1 MSTPALCFIA
11 DSLRWCNAMWS
22 CSMRQAPVLPDGDTN
37 ALLQM
42 QTKRTDTEYLSQAI
56 YCQDWVIASII
67 EVVELDVWKKGAAK
81 TGTLSGVELVKRAHD
96 IETSLKLRLQRAKDA
111 FPFLY
116 TERHLPSSL
125 LHSTAP
131 PVLTHY
137 VTEVFATAALVYL
150 HVVISGARRQEPDVH
165 NHVRD
170 AITLF
175 RCRCCAQA
183 LSSLCW
189 PLCLTGCLA
198 EGEDR
203 VFVLNLAI
211 SAAAETSGGWESIEG
226 DFIEGDFIE
235 GDFIE
240 GDFIEGDF
248 IEGDFSDGDF
258 IEGDF
263 IEGDLIEGDFSDGDF
278 IEGDFIEGDL
288 IEGDFSDG
296 DLAESR
302 VTMSC
307 GVSTGAATAMLA
319 KAAITRSPG
328 RMLRLWLYKVL
339 RFRAKTMVRICCIG
353 DANLLIR
360 HEVKV

>member
-1 MSTPALCFIA
+1 M
-11 DSLRWCNAMWS
+11 N
-22 CSMRQAPVLPDGDTN
+22 Q
-37 ALLQM
+37 
-42 QTKRTDTEYLSQAI
+42 
-56 YCQDWVIASII
+56 
-67 EVVELDVWKKGAAK
+67 
-81 TGTLSGVELVKRAHD
+81 
-96 IETSLKLRLQRAKDA
+96 
-111 FPFLY
+111 
-116 TERHLPSSL
+116 
-125 LHSTAP
+125 
-131 PVLTHY
+131 LTHLLL
-137 VTEVFATAALVYL
+137 AGQHTA
-150 HVVISGARRQEPDVH
+150 Q
-165 NHVRD
+165 D
-170 AITLF
+170 AEY
-175 RCRCCAQA
+175 
-183 LSSLCW
+183 SSIEIGTHTWSQLYS
-189 PLCLTGCLA
+189 
-198 EGEDR
+198 E
-203 VFVLNLAI
+203 
-211 SAAAETSGGWESIEG
+211 WESIEGDFIEGDFIEGDFIEGDFIEG

-258 IEGDF
+258 IE
-263 IEGDLIEGDFSDGDF
+263 GDF

-339 RFRAKTMVRICCIG
+339 RFKAKTMVRICCIG

-360 HEVKV
+360 HEIKV